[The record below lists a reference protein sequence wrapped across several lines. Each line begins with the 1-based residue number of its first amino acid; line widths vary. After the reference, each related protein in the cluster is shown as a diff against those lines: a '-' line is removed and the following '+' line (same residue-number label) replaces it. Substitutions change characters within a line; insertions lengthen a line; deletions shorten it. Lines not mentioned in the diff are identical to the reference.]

1 MKLSFR
7 YSSKKKKISVY
18 PWDTVE
24 TVNDDSGILKLNQ
37 RIKGPFNRC
46 LLNEFYI
53 DCKND
58 KRLLKYFSEDVIN
71 ECLLAYKE
79 WLISKLY
86 PDLYKQNDNFIVIE
100 KKQLLSDLNSFIR
113 SKYSSIRECFQV
125 PQKYYPALSKVN
137 LQKLKNEIDNGELD
151 RSSIRK
157 KAVEY
162 GVTYYTMR
170 NAIVNVLGYQFGT
183 QDCLNRLRLA
193 YETSDVMKLYLLKK
207 LMLIDDDHT
216 LIYIDESN
224 FDSHKRQRKRWYH
237 RAKKAIPLDYGRVK
251 SVNLIV
257 ALTNSEMVHYHQT
270 YFKNNSAS
278 FIVYLK
284 FLKKKVKNHK
294 KLMEEWTN
302 KKITLIMDN
311 ASIHKTKSV
320 KEFIKR
326 SGFNVL
332 FLPPYHPDHNNAEFC
347 FMMLKRMFYRK
358 SFHRR

>member
-1 MKLSFR
+1 MISFR
-7 YSSKKKKISVY
+7 YRPKKKKISVSPY
-18 PWDTVE
+18 DTVD
-24 TVNDDSGILKLNQ
+24 TVNDDLGILKLNQ
-37 RIKGPFNRC
+37 RIKGPFRRC

-53 DCKND
+53 DCKKD
-58 KRLLKYFSEDVIN
+58 QKLLKYFSEDVVN
-71 ECLLAYKE
+71 ECLMAYKE

-86 PDLYKQNDNFIVIE
+86 PNLFQLNDNIINNE
-100 KKQLLSDLNSFIR
+100 KKQMLSDLNLYIR
-113 SKYSSIRECFQV
+113 MKYSSIRSNFQV
-125 PQKYYPALSKVN
+125 PAKYYPALSKVN
-137 LQKLKNEIDNGELD
+137 LLKLRGEMD
-151 RSSIRK
+151 AGEFDKSSIRK

-170 NAIVNVLGYQFGT
+170 NAIVNVLGYNFGT
-183 QDCLNRLRLA
+183 QDCLNRLRLQ

-207 LMLIDDDHT
+207 LVLIDDDHT

-237 RAKKAIPLDYGRVK
+237 KARKAIPLDYGRVK

-270 YFKNNSAS
+270 YLKNNSAS
-278 FIVYLK
+278 FIEFLK
-284 FLKKKVKNHK
+284 FLKKKVKKHE
-294 KLMEEWTN
+294 KLMEEWRN

-311 ASIHKTKSV
+311 ASIHKTRSV
-320 KEFIKR
+320 KDYIWR

-358 SFHRR
+358 VYNGR

>member
-1 MKLSFR
+1 M
-7 YSSKKKKISVY
+7 
-18 PWDTVE
+18 
-24 TVNDDSGILKLNQ
+24 
-37 RIKGPFNRC
+37 
-46 LLNEFYI
+46 
-53 DCKND
+53 
-58 KRLLKYFSEDVIN
+58 
-71 ECLLAYKE
+71 
-79 WLISKLY
+79 
-86 PDLYKQNDNFIVIE
+86 
-100 KKQLLSDLNSFIR
+100 LSDLNLYIR
-113 SKYSSIRECFQV
+113 AKYSSTRNNFKV
-125 PQKYYPALSKVN
+125 PEKYYPALCKVDLEK
-137 LQKLKNEIDNGELD
+137 LQNEIDAGEFD

-157 KAVEY
+157 KAIEY
-162 GVTYYTMR
+162 FYTMR
-170 NAIVNVLGYQFGT
+170 NAIVNVLGYNFGT

-237 RAKKAIPLDYGRVK
+237 RAKKAIPLDFGRVK

-270 YFKNNSAS
+270 YHKNNSAS

-284 FLKKKVKNHK
+284 FLKKKVKNHE

-320 KEFIKR
+320 REYIER

-358 SFHRR
+358 DYNGR